1 MLTSCVSAACLSI
14 CLCLDSN
21 RHCTGDCFGIGDA
34 SFTGYPGINRL
45 HAMCASRPYAGNL
58 PINHPTL
65 SPLQAPEY
73 LLGRLPPMM
82 LVIGSAEV
90 LLGENLQFVQ
100 KVAQAGGSA
109 QLEVYDGMWHDF
121 QMSSEGCMSGHSLS
135 EGITAMARAGE
146 FLKAGGQRC
155 YVACDEGGQ
164 QCTGAAPVKWHF
176 HHNELPPPLAS
187 DCPGGVW

>member
-1 MLTSCVSAACLSI
+1 
-14 CLCLDSN
+14 
-21 RHCTGDCFGIGDA
+21 
-34 SFTGYPGINRL
+34 
-45 HAMCASRPYAGNL
+45 
-58 PINHPTL
+58 
-65 SPLQAPEY
+65 
-73 LLGRLPPMM
+73 MM

-135 EGITAMARAGE
+135 EGSTAMARAGE

-155 YVACDEGGQ
+155 YVACDEGGHSVQ
-164 QCTGAAPVKWHF
+164 VRRQ
-176 HHNELPPPLAS
+176 
-187 DCPGGVW
+187 